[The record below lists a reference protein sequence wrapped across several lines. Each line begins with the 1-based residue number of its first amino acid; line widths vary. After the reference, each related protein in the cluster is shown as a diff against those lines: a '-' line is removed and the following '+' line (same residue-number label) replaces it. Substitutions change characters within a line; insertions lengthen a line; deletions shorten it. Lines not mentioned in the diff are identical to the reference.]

1 MIRIVNEIETVEDL
15 RYYLKDNSWGGAVEM
30 VNAMDE
36 VFKVTDGK
44 IDLFEVLFETFYY
57 QDALTTMEVND
68 YLWFYFQNE
77 LDEIIEDNRLREIL
91 YLDPLEFD
99 KKLY

>member
-1 MIRIVNEIETVEDL
+1 MIKIINEIGTAEDL
-15 RYYLKDNSWGGAVEM
+15 RYYLIDNSWRGAADM

-44 IDLFEVLFETFYY
+44 INLFEVLFDTFYY
-57 QDALTTMEVND
+57 QDALTTTEVND

-77 LDEIIEDNRLREIL
+77 LDEIIKDNRLREIL
-91 YLDPLEFD
+91 YLEPLEFD